1 MGVVISSN
9 RDENKITF
17 SCDHAGCSK
26 KSIRSVR
33 PHWYDRNTG
42 RTYRSVRR
50 IRKPIAYWAKV
61 LRYPRRRNMTVFFLH
76 GHEDDWPEG
85 VTVFCKEHNNTHQSG
100 VALQKKTNKPEPHPP
115 AQEQERREREWKR
128 YQDRRIDIFD

>member
-26 KSIRSVR
+26 KSVRSVR
-33 PHWYDRNTG
+33 PHWYDRSTG

-85 VTVFCKEHNNTHQSG
+85 VTVFCKEHNSTHRSG
-100 VALQKKTNKPEPHPP
+100 EPPTPQKTNRSKPSV
-115 AQEQERREREWKR
+115 QERKRREREWKR